1 MDVLEVEMGSARQ
14 GDRRSASMSSI
25 NKDCITANGQGW
37 MDGYAIGLE
46 TRYNVIVEGE

>member
-1 MDVLEVEMGSARQ
+1 MGSARQ

-25 NKDCITANGQGW
+25 NKDCTTANGQGWTDGW

-46 TRYNVIVEGE
+46 TRYNVMVEGE